1 MSRKQSDNE
10 LKFALAL
17 GSGSARGW
25 AHIGVLRALHD
36 HGIRP
41 HIVTGTSI
49 GALVGGAYASGN
61 LDALEKWIRPLDR
74 LDIIRLMDARL
85 RGGGF
90 IRGERLF
97 ARLAEHVNDVPIES
111 LPLKFAAVATELAS
125 GREIWLRKGSLLQAI
140 RASIALPGIFTPA
153 ADQERFLIDGGLVN
167 PVPISVARAMG
178 ADVVIAVN
186 LNDGLVGKAGL
197 AHPTQASAET
207 TTNDEPDDEEAS
219 SAFWQKLSELN
230 GAMKLRFESL
240 ISSQDEKKSQPQQP
254 GIFDVVM
261 GAINIMQ
268 DRITRSR
275 MAGDPPDVII
285 APRLQHIGV
294 MAFDCGEEAIEE
306 GYRAAER
313 VIPDIKHLLGRGAQ
327 ISPTTAP
334 APASSQPAPQS
345 GKS

>member
-1 MSRKQSDNE
+1 MSSKHTDNE
-10 LKFALAL
+10 QKFALAL

-36 HGIRP
+36 HDLRP
-41 HIVTGTSI
+41 DIVTGTSI

-61 LDALEKWIRPLDR
+61 LDALENWIRPLDR

-111 LPLKFAAVATELAS
+111 LPVKFAAVATELAS

-153 ADQERFLIDGGLVN
+153 ADQHRFFIDGGLVN

-178 ADVVIAVN
+178 ADMVVAVN
-186 LNDGLVGKAGL
+186 LNDGLVSKTGL
-197 AHPTQASAET
+197 ANPTQALAEPAT
-207 TTNDEPDDEEAS
+207 EDEPDDEEAS
-219 SAFWQKLSELN
+219 SAFWQKLSEFN
-230 GAMKLRFESL
+230 GAMKLRFDSL
-240 ISSQDEKKSQPQQP
+240 ISSQDEKKNQPQQP

-275 MAGDPPDVII
+275 MAGDPPDAII

-313 VIPDIKHLLGRGAQ
+313 IIPDLKHLLGQSARTAATAAQAGAKQ
-327 ISPTTAP
+327 ERQAN
-334 APASSQPAPQS
+334 
-345 GKS
+345 